1 MSISFKKILLT
12 GTALVAVSFVPM
24 QAEANPRTMAANGTW
39 ASSGAPNC
47 TLTTISTA
55 CTGDAVAMS
64 GAITLTVTNDSFASD
79 DGVSFN
85 DFELGAV
92 TNTAGNASIAIINDI
107 AGETSDLN
115 VIIDSAVIKGG
126 FSVSHLDPVFTYNET
141 VNVTNDLTTGQ
152 TLKVINNENVG
163 AQSTELNVG
172 GNLSVGTTTTL
183 TAGPGGGGAATAD
196 INVTGNS
203 TFKGATTI
211 NGGGSVGSDATLT
224 LSGTSNAFTGGLT
237 LNDSTGNAIL
247 VLNGGGAQTVSGAI
261 DGSSSGEGTINIDNS
276 TGVTFSGVVGTT
288 PLGAINIAGSGDS
301 KATFKNT
308 TSANNINLGD
318 GSGSEINTL
327 IFDATTT
334 SFTVTGDV
342 DGLSTS
348 ETNNIE
354 IKGTS
359 GKTVT
364 ANGDWG
370 NSFSLN
376 DVTLTS
382 ANLTTGSGS
391 NLTAN
396 TITVGAGMTLTAGD
410 DVTAV
415 AANGLLLNGAGST
428 VTLLSGVNLFGD
440 VDANGT
446 VGTLNLN
453 GGNQTVFGDVGNSF
467 ALSTIKAGQT
477 GAQTSAFTGTVNAL
491 TINGGA
497 GDISFSKTV
506 NALTING
513 GTGDIS
519 FGGDVTGDTS
529 GATIN
534 AGAGTIDFGGN
545 VDGAINF
552 GVNDGTVTI
561 ADGFN
566 INGIYGAGTVN
577 ATKASKG
584 TLELLGNNT
593 IDGAVGATQ
602 ALKAVKI
609 DTGGGD
615 STFNSTV
622 NATTI
627 TMNSSANAFFNG
639 AVTATN
645 INFSDIGTMSFADNV
660 TSAIN
665 FLVSDGTVTI
675 DDSKN
680 ITGAVTT
687 VTNNNGT
694 LTLLGSSTVSGSVG
708 AAGKALSLVEGG
720 AGSGNSSFLSTVN
733 AQTINIT
740 GANTVNFAGAV
751 VSDAIDFLDAGT
763 AAFAGSVTGAI
774 DFGGYD
780 GVVTV
785 AAGKNLTGV
794 STVAAEGGGLT
805 AGTLTLSGGT
815 QTVSGTI
822 GATDWLEALNA
833 GALLGTTTFNDTV
846 NSDTINVGTGTANFT
861 DVVNATA
868 INVGTGTVK
877 FNDATGTLDLGGNNG
892 TVTLVTLDFTGDI
905 DNATGLVGGG
915 TLNLS
920 AGTQTVTGFV
930 GATKALTAVN
940 AGATGA
946 ISTFSQDVN
955 AGTLKLAG
963 KGTVN
968 LDGDLNGSLDFG
980 SNKGTVVLADGKTIT
995 GAIDNL
1001 TGAGTGGTLTFSG
1014 DAAIGYAV
1022 GSLGKLDLIEAGATA
1037 KTVTFSSA
1045 VAATTLKVNGT
1056 GLVNLTGLTGDLD
1069 FNGNGGTVTLASNTS
1084 VSGVVTNSGAGPLG
1098 NLILGGGSQTING
1111 AVALANGLASI
1122 TAGSAALD
1130 VSFFTGGTVNADTI
1144 TLGAGTT
1151 GFANAVQS
1159 ATINTG
1165 AGAVDFAGT
1174 VSATTAI
1181 NLGAGTA
1188 DFGDVV
1194 TATAV
1199 NLTTGTA
1206 DFGDDITG
1214 TVNFTD
1220 DGFATLAAGS
1230 TVTGAINNTTISPTG
1245 TLTFAGSGTVTG
1257 AIGASKALKVI
1268 NFDGVGQTIATGNF
1282 NAAATTNLNDNT
1294 VASTGVVTMTSGQTI
1309 NAAATGVSG
1318 LTITGGNITSATGAT
1333 ISASTKV
1340 NVDMSAITGY
1350 IANGAVFTLVDS
1362 TSGGAVSTLT
1372 PGNITDNSFFF
1383 GLTQSAGTDL
1393 DLVVVRP
1400 SLASLATTPNGDAV
1414 GNVLDVIDGSATG
1427 NLMAVQI
1434 ALQNASSA
1442 AGIDSI
1448 LDGLVP
1454 SVAGEAVVGALNDIS
1469 AAQSAVNIRMA
1480 ELRTGDGMTG
1490 MTAGD
1495 DGSISGENIWLQTY
1509 GQTATQDAVGGV
1521 KGYSSDTVGFAMG
1534 IDSTNVYNNGV
1545 FGLSFNLGKT
1555 TADADNTTTT
1565 STDVDSYGLNLY
1577 TSYDL
1582 GEDVFFNGQF
1592 GYAYNKIN
1600 SDRHNVV
1607 NPGDAA
1613 NADYNSHQFS
1623 TKLAL
1628 GSDYS
1633 VDYSTL
1639 LTPSISADYT
1649 HLATGGYAETGIGNA
1664 GLEVSSAS
1672 LNILKLGVGVN
1683 TTWNLINRDGSMLKP
1698 SLRAGYTFNL
1708 INDKVET
1715 TSSFIGDPAGAT
1727 FTTTGPDPDR
1737 SAFNLGGGLTYMTNF
1752 NWDLSGNYDYTYKTS
1767 YTSHAGVLRATARF

>member
-1 MSISFKKILLT
+1 
-12 GTALVAVSFVPM
+12 
-24 QAEANPRTMAANGTW
+24 
-39 ASSGAPNC
+39 
-47 TLTTISTA
+47 
-55 CTGDAVAMS
+55 
-64 GAITLTVTNDSFASD
+64 
-79 DGVSFN
+79 
-85 DFELGAV
+85 
-92 TNTAGNASIAIINDI
+92 
-107 AGETSDLN
+107 
-115 VIIDSAVIKGG
+115 
-126 FSVSHLDPVFTYNET
+126 
-141 VNVTNDLTTGQ
+141 
-152 TLKVINNENVG
+152 
-163 AQSTELNVG
+163 
-172 GNLSVGTTTTL
+172 VGTTTTL

-196 INVTGNS
+196 IFVTGNA
-203 TFKGATTI
+203 TFTGATTI
-211 NGGGSVGSDATLT
+211 NGGGSAGSDATLT
-224 LSGTSNAFTGGLT
+224 LSGASNAFTGGLV
-237 LNDSTGNAIL
+237 LNDVGGNATL
-247 VLNGGGAQTVSGAI
+247 VFDGGGAQTVSGAI
-261 DGSSSGEGTINIDNS
+261 DGNSSGEGTINIDNS
-276 TGVTFSGVVGTT
+276 TGVTFSGVIGTT
-288 PLGAINIAGSGDS
+288 PLGSINIAGSGDS

-308 TSANNINLGD
+308 TSANNIVLGD
-318 GSGSEINTL
+318 GVSGYTNTL
-327 IFDATTT
+327 VFDATTA

-342 DGLSTS
+342 DGISATD
-348 ETNNIE
+348 TNNIE
-354 IKGTS
+354 INGAS

-364 ANGDWG
+364 TKGDWG

-376 DVTLTS
+376 DVTLTG
-382 ANLTTGSGS
+382 ANLTTGASS
-391 NLTAN
+391 DLTAT
-396 TITVGAGMTLTAGD
+396 TINLGASTTLTTG
-410 DVTAV
+410 TASALTATTINLDTGATLTT
-415 AANGLLLNGAGST
+415 AANVGNSVSGDVNFIGTSGT
-428 VTLLSGVNLFGD
+428 VTLGSNANLSGN
-440 VDANGT
+440 VDASGN

-453 GGNQTVFGDVGNSF
+453 GGNQTLTGTVGITN
-467 ALSTIKAGQT
+467 ALLTIKAGQT
-477 GAQTSAFTGTVNAL
+477 GSQTSTFTSTVNAL
-491 TINGGA
+491 TINAGA
-497 GDISFSKTV
+497 GIIDFQ
-506 NALTING
+506 
-513 GTGDIS
+513 
-519 FGGDVTGDTS
+519 GDVTGDAS

-534 AGAGTIDFGGN
+534 AGTGTLQFDGN

-552 GVNDGTVTI
+552 GANDGTVTI

-566 INGIYGAGTVN
+566 IDGIYGAGTVN
-577 ATKASKG
+577 ATTANKG
-584 TLELLGNNT
+584 TLTLLGAST
-593 IDGAVGATQ
+593 VYGAVGGTKS
-602 ALKAVKI
+602 LKAVNA
-609 DTGGGD
+609 GLGSGD
-615 STFNSTV
+615 SFFGSTV

-627 TMNSSANAFFNG
+627 NVTGANAVNFGG
-639 AVTATN
+639 AVTAT
-645 INFSDIGTMSFADNV
+645 DIKFAAAGTADFADNV
-660 TSAIN
+660 TGAIN
-665 FLVSDGTVTI
+665 FFGNDGVVTI
-675 DDSKN
+675 ADGFN
-680 ITGAVTT
+680 ITGTVDNKVTSDM
-687 VTNNNGT
+687 GT
-694 LTLLGSSTVSGSVG
+694 LTLQGATTVSGAVG
-708 AAGKALSLVEGG
+708 ATKSLKLVEAG
-720 AGSGNSSFLSTVN
+720 AGSGNSSFLSTVK
-733 AQTINIT
+733 AATLSIT
-740 GANTVNFAGAV
+740 GANTVNFAGAATAT
-751 VSDAIDFLDAGT
+751 DITFADAGT
-763 AAFAGSVTGAI
+763 AAFADNATGAI
-774 DFGGYD
+774 NFFGND
-780 GVVTV
+780 GFVTV
-785 AAGKNLTGV
+785 ASGKNLTGV
-794 STVAAEGGGLT
+794 GGIAAEGGGLT

-815 QTVSGTI
+815 QAVTGTI

-846 NSDTINVGTGTANFT
+846 NADTINVGTGTANFT

-877 FNDATGTLDLGGNNG
+877 FNDATGTLDLGGKNG
-892 TVTLVTLDFTGDI
+892 TVTLVTLDYNGDI

-920 AGTQTVTGFV
+920 AGVQNVTGFV

-946 ISTFSQDVN
+946 SSTFSQDVN
-955 AGTLKLAG
+955 AGTLKLTG

-968 LDGDLNGSLDFG
+968 LNGDLNGSLDFG

-1001 TGAGTGGTLTFSG
+1001 TGAGTGGKLTLSG

-1022 GSLGKLDLIEAGATA
+1022 GALGKLDLIEAGATA

-1056 GLVNLTGLTGDLD
+1056 GDVFLNGLTGDLD

-1084 VSGVVTNSGAGPLG
+1084 VSGLVTNSGGGPLG
-1098 NLILGGGSQTING
+1098 NLILAGGAQTISG

-1122 TAGSAALD
+1122 TAGIAALD

-1144 TLGAGTT
+1144 NLGAGTT

-1194 TATAV
+1194 TATAI

-1214 TVNFTD
+1214 TLNFTD

-1245 TLTFAGSGTVTG
+1245 TLTFAGGGTVTG
-1257 AIGASKALKVI
+1257 AISASKALKVI
-1268 NFDGVGQTIATGNF
+1268 NFDGVGQTIATGAF
-1282 NAAATTNLNDNT
+1282 TAAATTNLNDNT
-1294 VASTGVVTMTSGQTI
+1294 VASTGAVTMTSGQTI

-1333 ISASTKV
+1333 IAASTKV
-1340 NVDMSAITGY
+1340 DVDMSAIAGY
-1350 IANGAVFTLVDS
+1350 IANGAVFKLVDS

-1400 SLASLATTPNGDAV
+1400 SLATFATTPNNTAV
-1414 GNVLDVIDGSATG
+1414 GNVLDIIDGTAVGS
-1427 NLMAVQI
+1427 LMDVQI
-1434 ALQNASSA
+1434 ALQSA
-1442 AGIDSI
+1442 GSGGAINKI

-1469 AAQSAVNIRMA
+1469 ATQSAVNIRMA
-1480 ELRTGDGMTG
+1480 ELRTGDGQTG

-1495 DGSISGENIWLQTY
+1495 DGSISGENIWFQTY
-1509 GQTATQDAVGGV
+1509 GQTATQDASGGV
-1521 KGYSSDTVGFAMG
+1521 KGYTSDTVGFALGM
-1534 IDSTNVYNNGV
+1534 DSTNVYNNGV

-1555 TADADNTTTT
+1555 TADADNATTTK
-1565 STDVDSYGLNLY
+1565 TDVDSYGLNLY

-1607 NPGDAA
+1607 NPGDTA

-1623 TKLAL
+1623 AKLAL

-1649 HLATGGYAETGIGNA
+1649 HLATGGYDETGIGNA

-1698 SLRAGYTFNL
+1698 SVRAGYTYNL

-1715 TSSFIGDPAGAT
+1715 TSSFIGDPAGT
-1727 FTTTGPDPDR
+1727 IFTTSGPDPDR
-1737 SAFNLGGGLTYMTNF
+1737 SAFNLGGGLTYMTNA
-1752 NWDLSGNYDYTYKTS
+1752 NWDLSGNYDYTYKSS